1 MIYYF
6 KSKAAR
12 ILWLKGNF
20 KFIIIPVVNNIH
32 KRDHKIVYTIIQIYP
47 TAYLP
52 LRSVSTILLR
62 SSLNPFLPFVYVQ
75 VIPVPS
81 SSALE
86 NTIPFHKKIC
96 R

>member
-62 SSLNPFLPFVYVQ
+62 SSLNPFLPFVYQ
-75 VIPVPS
+75 KFHRQH
-81 SSALE
+81 LK
-86 NTIPFHKKIC
+86 NTISFHKKIC

>member
-6 KSKAAR
+6 KSKVSQ

-32 KRDHKIVYTIIQIYP
+32 KRDYKIVYTIIQIYP
-47 TAYLP
+47 TTYLP

-86 NTIPFHKKIC
+86 KYNFFP
-96 R
+96 